1 MNLKENVIQ
10 YLEANRSS
18 YVSGEQL
25 AEMFDVSRSAVWK
38 TIKKLREEGYE
49 IEAVSSK
56 GYRLSEKNDMLSAA
70 GISQH
75 LECVPPEHIFVY
87 PEVDSTNNVAKEMAL
102 KGAPHGTVVIAERQ
116 TAGRGRMGRSFDSPA
131 GTGIY
136 LTIIMR
142 PQTDMEKALLIT
154 TAAAVGVCRAIR
166 SVTGAEAVIKWVN
179 DIYIGEK
186 KVCGI
191 LTEAVTD
198 FESGFLESVVTGIGV
213 NFKTPS
219 QAFSEEARARG
230 VCSIYDTQTPPVTR
244 NQLAAAIVEEVL
256 AICGNLDDKSF
267 LSEYREWSIV
277 IGKEIVYIRG
287 SKRRK
292 ARVLDIG
299 EDGGLVVLTADGE
312 QKVLSSGEISI
323 RWE

>member
-1 MNLKENVIQ
+1 MNLKENVLK
-10 YLEANRSS
+10 YLEANRAS
-18 YVSGEQL
+18 YISGEQL
-25 AEMFDVSRSAVWK
+25 AEILDVSRSAVWK
-38 TIKKLREEGYE
+38 TIKRLREEGYE
-49 IEAVSSK
+49 IEAVTSR
-56 GYRLSEKNDMLSAA
+56 GYRLSEKNDILSAA
-70 GISQH
+70 GISQY
-75 LECVPPEHIFVY
+75 LTCIKPENILVY
-87 PEVDSTNNVAKEMAL
+87 PEVDSTNNVAKELAL
-102 KGAPHGTVVIAERQ
+102 KGVPHGTVVIAERQ

-142 PQTDMEKALLIT
+142 PETDMEKALLIT

-166 SVTGAEAVIKWVN
+166 RITGAEAVIKWVN
-179 DIYIGEK
+179 DVYIGEK

-198 FESGFLESVVTGIGV
+198 FESGALESVVTGIGI

-256 AICGNLDDKSF
+256 SICGNLDDKSF

-277 IGKEIVYIRG
+277 IGREIVYIRG
-287 SKRRK
+287 NERKK

-299 EDGGLVVLTADGE
+299 EDGGLIVLTADGE
-312 QKVLSSGEISI
+312 QKTLSSGEISI

>member
-1 MNLKENVIQ
+1 
-10 YLEANRSS
+10 
-18 YVSGEQL
+18 
-25 AEMFDVSRSAVWK
+25 
-38 TIKKLREEGYE
+38 
-49 IEAVSSK
+49 
-56 GYRLSEKNDMLSAA
+56 
-70 GISQH
+70 
-75 LECVPPEHIFVY
+75 
-87 PEVDSTNNVAKEMAL
+87 MAL
-102 KGAPHGTVVIAERQ
+102 KGAAHGTVVIAERQ

-198 FESGFLESVVTGIGV
+198 FESGSLESVVTGIGV

-230 VCSIYDTQTPPVTR
+230 VCSIYDTQTSPVTR
-244 NQLAAAIVEEVL
+244 NQLAAAIVQEVL
-256 AICGNLDDKSF
+256 TICDNLDDKSF

-287 SKRRK
+287 SERRK

-299 EDGGLVVLTADGE
+299 EDGGLIVLTADGE
-312 QKVLSSGEISI
+312 QKILSSGEISI